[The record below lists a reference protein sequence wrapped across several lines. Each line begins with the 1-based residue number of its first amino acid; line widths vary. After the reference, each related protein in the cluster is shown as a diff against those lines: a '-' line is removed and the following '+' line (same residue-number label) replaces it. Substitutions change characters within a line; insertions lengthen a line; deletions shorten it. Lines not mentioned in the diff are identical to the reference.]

1 MHKKISF
8 RCSNRYQINFSYI
21 IISKKFMLRKRI
33 LFAWELGAN
42 LGHLARDIPVAEQ
55 LRKLGHDVTFAAR
68 DLRVAQEV
76 LAPRGFRF
84 LQAPR
89 PHTAGHRKQP
99 PANYS
104 GILLAGGYGDALNLV
119 GSVGGWAALLDVT
132 QTDVVVINH
141 APTAALAARALAI
154 PAVITCIGFELPP
167 NVEPLPSF
175 RPWETRSID
184 ELRQA
189 DATVLGNINIV
200 LQNYSKAPLRRVA
213 DLFSELPAI
222 LTTFPELDHYG
233 HRPCA
238 RYVGPLSGLSA
249 TTEANWPTDD
259 AKRIFAYLRPTV
271 PGFEHLLAALQESGA
286 CVLCIAPG
294 ISQEIAHRFAS
305 QKVKILARPVALGK
319 ALPDADLAVVYGT
332 GTMADAL
339 LAGVPL
345 LMVPQVI
352 EQVLAARRIEELG
365 AGLLWG
371 APRTAETAKMSLR
384 AALGNDSLIANARAF
399 AQKHRDFSPHQAID
413 EVVSVICEAAAEH

>member
-8 RCSNRYQINFSYI
+8 RCSNRYQIKFSYI
-21 IISKKFMLRKRI
+21 SISKKFMLRKRI

-68 DLRVAQEV
+68 DLRVAQEM

-89 PHTAGHRKQP
+89 PHTAGHREQP

-104 GILLAGGYGDALNLV
+104 GILLAGGYGDVLNLV

-167 NVEPLPSF
+167 NVEPLPSL

-200 LQNYSKAPLRRVA
+200 LQNYSKAPPTPCRRLV
-213 DLFSELPAI
+213 
-222 LTTFPELDHYG
+222 
-233 HRPCA
+233 
-238 RYVGPLSGLSA
+238 
-249 TTEANWPTDD
+249 
-259 AKRIFAYLRPTV
+259 
-271 PGFEHLLAALQESGA
+271 
-286 CVLCIAPG
+286 
-294 ISQEIAHRFAS
+294 
-305 QKVKILARPVALGK
+305 
-319 ALPDADLAVVYGT
+319 
-332 GTMADAL
+332 
-339 LAGVPL
+339 
-345 LMVPQVI
+345 
-352 EQVLAARRIEELG
+352 
-365 AGLLWG
+365 
-371 APRTAETAKMSLR
+371 
-384 AALGNDSLIANARAF
+384 
-399 AQKHRDFSPHQAID
+399 
-413 EVVSVICEAAAEH
+413 

>member
-1 MHKKISF
+1 
-8 RCSNRYQINFSYI
+8 
-21 IISKKFMLRKRI
+21 MLRKRI

-42 LGHLARDIPVAEQ
+42 SGHLARDIPVAEQ

-200 LQNYSKAPLRRVA
+200 LQNYSKAPYAVSPTCLANYRQYSRLSQSWTTMVTGHAHDMLARCLDYQLQQKPIGRQMTPSGYLPTCAPRCRVSSISWRHCRNPA
-213 DLFSELPAI
+213 PVFS
-222 LTTFPELDHYG
+222 
-233 HRPCA
+233 
-238 RYVGPLSGLSA
+238 VS
-249 TTEANWPTDD
+249 
-259 AKRIFAYLRPTV
+259 
-271 PGFEHLLAALQESGA
+271 LLASLKRLLTALHHRRSRYWLAPWHSGK
-286 CVLCIAPG
+286 LFP
-294 ISQEIAHRFAS
+294 
-305 QKVKILARPVALGK
+305 
-319 ALPDADLAVVYGT
+319 T
-332 GTMADAL
+332 
-339 LAGVPL
+339 
-345 LMVPQVI
+345 
-352 EQVLAARRIEELG
+352 
-365 AGLLWG
+365 
-371 APRTAETAKMSLR
+371 
-384 AALGNDSLIANARAF
+384 LI
-399 AQKHRDFSPHQAID
+399 
-413 EVVSVICEAAAEH
+413 

>member
-1 MHKKISF
+1 
-8 RCSNRYQINFSYI
+8 
-21 IISKKFMLRKRI
+21 
-33 LFAWELGAN
+33 
-42 LGHLARDIPVAEQ
+42 LARDIPVAEQ

-213 DLFSELPAI
+213 DL
-222 LTTFPELDHYG
+222 
-233 HRPCA
+233 
-238 RYVGPLSGLSA
+238 
-249 TTEANWPTDD
+249 
-259 AKRIFAYLRPTV
+259 
-271 PGFEHLLAALQESGA
+271 
-286 CVLCIAPG
+286 
-294 ISQEIAHRFAS
+294 
-305 QKVKILARPVALGK
+305 
-319 ALPDADLAVVYGT
+319 
-332 GTMADAL
+332 
-339 LAGVPL
+339 
-345 LMVPQVI
+345 
-352 EQVLAARRIEELG
+352 
-365 AGLLWG
+365 
-371 APRTAETAKMSLR
+371 
-384 AALGNDSLIANARAF
+384 
-399 AQKHRDFSPHQAID
+399 
-413 EVVSVICEAAAEH
+413 

>member
-1 MHKKISF
+1 
-8 RCSNRYQINFSYI
+8 
-21 IISKKFMLRKRI
+21 MLRKRI

-68 DLRVAQEV
+68 DLRVAQEM

-89 PHTAGHRKQP
+89 PHTAGHREQP

-104 GILLAGGYGDALNLV
+104 GILLAGGYGDVLNLV

-167 NVEPLPSF
+167 NVEPLPSL

-305 QKVKILARPVALGK
+305 QKVKILARPWHSGK
-319 ALPDADLAVVYGT
+319 LFPT
-332 GTMADAL
+332 
-339 LAGVPL
+339 
-345 LMVPQVI
+345 
-352 EQVLAARRIEELG
+352 
-365 AGLLWG
+365 
-371 APRTAETAKMSLR
+371 
-384 AALGNDSLIANARAF
+384 LI
-399 AQKHRDFSPHQAID
+399 
-413 EVVSVICEAAAEH
+413 